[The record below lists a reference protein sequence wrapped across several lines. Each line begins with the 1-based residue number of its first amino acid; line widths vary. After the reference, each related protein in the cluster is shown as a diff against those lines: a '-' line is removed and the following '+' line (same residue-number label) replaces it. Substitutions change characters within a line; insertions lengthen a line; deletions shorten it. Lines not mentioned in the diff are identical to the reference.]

1 MIMVTV
7 GLIIVGSVVA
17 YYSNKLPDID
27 TISTYIPAETT
38 KIYSADGII
47 LAELHQEENRIR
59 IPISQISKTLQ
70 KTVIAME
77 DTDFY
82 KHNGINIKGIMRA
95 LYRDIIAMAFVEG
108 GSTLTQQLAR
118 NLFLE
123 KQKKIERKIKEI
135 LMALEIE
142 RKYTK
147 VEILELY
154 LNQVYWGHNSYGIES
169 ASQMYFGKKSQNL
182 TLAEAAGLVGMLK
195 GPELF
200 SPFRYFERFKRR
212 QRIVLKRMESLGLIT
227 SDQVEDAYNEKV
239 ALVKRKKHR
248 YKAGFFT
255 SYVVDQLVEMF
266 GEEALY
272 TSGMKVYTTLNY
284 KLQEKAEE
292 VVKDY
297 IEYGNQVFVL
307 KGERYPSLN
316 YNEASLLAIDPRNG
330 YIIAMQGGVDF
341 NTSQFNRTVQA
352 NRQPGSAFKPFVY
365 LSSYI

>member
-1 MIMVTV
+1 MIFRSKRAIGKLSKSSSSRRLGQSNGSPMLKRLLLSCFKFGALAGVI
-7 GLIIVGSVVA
+7 GSIIVGIVVA

-27 TISTYIPAETT
+27 EISTYIPAETT
-38 KIYSADGII
+38 KIYSKDGVI

-59 IPISQISKTLQ
+59 IPIEKISETLQ

-82 KHNGINIKGIMRA
+82 SHNGINIKGIMRA

-169 ASQMYFGKKSQNL
+169 ASQMYFGKNSKDL
-182 TLAEAAGLVGMLK
+182 TLAEAAGLVGMLQA
-195 GPELF
+195 PEIY
-200 SPFRYFERFKRR
+200 SPFRHFDRFKYR
-212 QRIVLKRMESLGLIT
+212 QRIVLKRMQVLDLIT
-227 SDQVEDAYNEKV
+227 SEEVEDAYNEKV
-239 ALVKRKKHR
+239 SLVKRKKHR

-255 SYVVDQLVEMF
+255 SYVVDQLIEMY

-272 TSGMKVYTTLNY
+272 TSGMKVYTTLDY
-284 KLQEKAEE
+284 KLQQHAEK
-292 VVKDY
+292 VVKDW
-297 IEYGNQVFVL
+297 IEYGDKVFSF
-307 KGERYPSLN
+307 KGERDRKS
-316 YNEASLLAIDPRNG
+316 
-330 YIIAMQGGVDF
+330 V
-341 NTSQFNRTVQA
+341 V
-352 NRQPGSAFKPFVY
+352 
-365 LSSYI
+365 